1 MGGGIPIA
9 QVYLRSNYQIA
20 MSFSFFNGV
29 TRTLIEAGFAE
40 IVISS
45 PVAGLRPLRFFV
57 AGRFTLLILSKPG
70 RVTSPIAR
78 FLI

>member
-1 MGGGIPIA
+1 MTSAHFKFSEKNNYELNKKMGGGIPIA

-40 IVISS
+40 IV
-45 PVAGLRPLRFFV
+45 
-57 AGRFTLLILSKPG
+57 
-70 RVTSPIAR
+70 
-78 FLI
+78 

>member
-1 MGGGIPIA
+1 
-9 QVYLRSNYQIA
+9 

-45 PVAGLRPLRFFV
+45 PVAGVRPLRFFV
-57 AGRFTLLILSKPG
+57 AGRFTLLILS
-70 RVTSPIAR
+70 T
-78 FLI
+78 